1 MRLGV
6 CAAPA
11 RRGGDFERRACA
23 ARWGGVWEARQRF
36 VWRQM
41 FEPEP
46 QMCLRQKRKVKMWD
60 RLLQG
65 FARNGVLQLGARSSI
80 CGVID

>member
-11 RRGGDFERRACA
+11 RCGGDFERRACA

-46 QMCLRQKRKVKMWD
+46 QMCLRQKSEDVG
-60 RLLQG
+60 RLYKALRG
-65 FARNGVLQLGARSSI
+65 MGYCSWGLGHLFV
-80 CGVID
+80 G